1 MNTER
6 APASALD
13 DILSRARF
21 LLLDFDGPI
30 CSLFAGTPTAPVAGR
45 LLGVLRRH
53 GVALPAAVADSGDW
67 FAILACAAAAGAL
80 PGASV
85 EAELA
90 GLECQAAQTA
100 APTAQAGDVLAAC
113 AQADMPVA
121 VVSNNSG
128 QAVRGYLAGHGLD
141 GLVAAVA
148 ARTGNDPA
156 TLKPSPYLVD
166 VAARELGAATA
177 DCVLVGDSPADMR
190 AARVAGARAVGL
202 AAQPAD
208 RARLAAAGADAVIRG
223 MGDLLS
229 VLRARCGNLG

>member
-13 DILSRARF
+13 DILSQARY

-45 LLGVLRRH
+45 LRAVLRRH
-53 GVALPAAVADSGDW
+53 GVALPAAIEGSGDW
-67 FAILACAAAAGAL
+67 FAILAFAASADSRAGA
-80 PGASV
+80 GA

-90 GLECQAAQTA
+90 VVECRAARTA
-100 APTAQAGDVLAAC
+100 APTAHAGDVLAAC

-128 QAVRGYLAGHGLD
+128 LAVRGYLAERGLD

-156 TLKPSPYLVD
+156 QLKPSPYLVD
-166 VAARELGAATA
+166 VAAQELGAATA
-177 DCVLVGDSPADMR
+177 DCVLVGDSPADMQ
-190 AARVAGARAVGL
+190 AARVSGARGVGL
-202 AAQPAD
+202 GAEPAD
-208 RARLAAAGADAVIRG
+208 LARLAAAGADAVISG
-223 MGDLLS
+223 MGDL
-229 VLRARCGNLG
+229 VPALRARCGNLG